1 MATSH
6 PFRPLSLAL
15 LLGAVVFLA
24 LWGWLARA
32 DGSGDLPRV
41 AAFAL
46 EEASQG
52 DAGAVTLG
60 AEVSSSHVAAG
71 ATLVY
76 TVTLGNTT
84 TITPITVTMTD
95 TLPPGLTLLPESV
108 WSSVGTASIATD
120 TVTWTGQLEPST
132 TVTVGLAALASRGA
146 TVVTNTIVADAGP
159 YGRLDSAPLV
169 TTVDPWRTL
178 MPVVMH
184 QWQACILDDF
194 THPNSGWPTGETS
207 AWTVAYA
214 PAGYTMRATQASAL
228 LAVTRGDWVPHERF
242 DMEVRVR
249 TTPEGR
255 GTVGL
260 IYRLTGNWTTFETL
274 EIDPIDQAYALFH
287 YYDGQWHERKSGQLS
302 AIVPDGAN
310 TLRVE
315 WDYSFQMVYPSA
327 QYSAYING
335 VQVYS
340 SYYRLDDAPPP
351 YGFGLIATSFTEGF
365 TGIFEQYQVLPDGCG
380 SGDSAMMTVP
390 QGSGATFGDGT
401 RVGRPEMEVMP

>member
-1 MATSH
+1 
-6 PFRPLSLAL
+6 
-15 LLGAVVFLA
+15 V
-24 LWGWLARA
+24 
-32 DGSGDLPRV
+32 
-41 AAFAL
+41 
-46 EEASQG
+46 
-52 DAGAVTLG
+52 
-60 AEVSSSHVAAG
+60 
-71 ATLVY
+71 
-76 TVTLGNTT
+76 
-84 TITPITVTMTD
+84 
-95 TLPPGLTLLPESV
+95 
-108 WSSVGTASIATD
+108 
-120 TVTWTGQLEPST
+120 
-132 TVTVGLAALASRGA
+132 
-146 TVVTNTIVADAGP
+146 VADADP
-159 YGRLDSAPLV
+159 YGRLESAPLV

-178 MPVVMH
+178 MPVVLH
-184 QWQACILDDF
+184 QWQPCLLDDF

-214 PAGYTMRATQASAL
+214 PAGYTMRATQAGAL
-228 LAVTRGDWVPHERF
+228 LAVTRGDWVPHEQL

-287 YYDGQWHERKSGQLS
+287 YYDGQWHERRSGQLS
-302 AIVPDGAN
+302 AIVPEGTN

-315 WDYSFQMVYPSA
+315 WDTSFQVVYPSA

-340 SYYRLDDAPPP
+340 SYYRLDNAPPP

-365 TGIFEQYQVLPDGCG
+365 TGIFEAYQALPDGCG
-380 SGDSAMMTVP
+380 SGDSAVMTVP
-390 QGSGATFGDGT
+390 QGSGATFGAGT